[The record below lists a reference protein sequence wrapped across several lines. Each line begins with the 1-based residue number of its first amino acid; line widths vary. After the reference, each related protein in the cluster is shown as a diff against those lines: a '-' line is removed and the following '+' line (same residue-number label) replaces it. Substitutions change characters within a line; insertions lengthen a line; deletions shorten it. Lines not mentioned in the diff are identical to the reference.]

1 MQLSNINIF
10 VEFSASFQKTNK
22 PGRLYTDIENANFT
36 NMTVIFDIDT
46 TADVDGVHWVASGV
60 GNGSLENLTMS
71 FTNDVI

>member
-10 VEFSASFQKTNK
+10 VEFSASFQKTNIPK
-22 PGRLYTDIENANFT
+22 LYTDIENANFT

-60 GNGSLENLTMS
+60 GNGNLENLTMS